1 MSSVTLEIAA
11 LKRQVKEVIGKV
23 KALKIQ
29 LENREITLEQFK
41 SNKEILENQLRAIL
55 EKISEYKEKGG
66 VETKRDALIAEE
78 ANRLMYEFQTEFST
92 DYVSQPKVFISASLD
107 DHFIFEIDFTN
118 YPEKPK
124 LTTPEMLQ
132 RLFTVAFDTKVS
144 ALNKWS
150 PQNPPHITDVFYDVE
165 HVLLSIFKSD
175 MIEEPNLNQELIRK
189 ILQRRKFLESAE
201 YELELRNTQNA
212 IDLYQKI
219 IELSYDLEDF
229 ESANKY
235 SKILSEL
242 KRKIRPGIN

>member
-41 SNKEILENQLRAIL
+41 SKKEILENQLRAIL
-55 EKISEYKEKGG
+55 EKISEYKEMGG

-175 MIEEPNLNQELIRK
+175 MFEEPNLNQELIRK

-242 KRKIRPGIN
+242 KRRIRPGIN